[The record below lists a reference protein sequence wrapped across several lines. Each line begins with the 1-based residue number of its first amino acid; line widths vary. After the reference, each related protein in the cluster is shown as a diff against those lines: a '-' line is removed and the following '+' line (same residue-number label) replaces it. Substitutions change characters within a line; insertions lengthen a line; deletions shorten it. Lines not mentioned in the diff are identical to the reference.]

1 MTQKFKTMTI
11 SYKKI
16 NGTELNADGTESSPC
31 LTCIQKKVDGVGVC
45 MIPLNEGNTDYQAYL
60 TWVAEGNTAEA
71 AD

>member
-1 MTQKFKTMTI
+1 MTI